1 MEGAEEVTIDRHR
14 FGQGDSAKFA
24 NGESFFKAG
33 LAAESF
39 IFCGDVFF
47 GNFTATGGAD
57 WQMLFPARF
66 AVGLAVGKDIGA
78 RYLGSAINT
87 KYSRGST

>member
-1 MEGAEEVTIDRHR
+1 MESAEEVTIDGHR
-14 FGQGDSAKFA
+14 FGEGGSAEFA
-24 NGESFFKAG
+24 SGESFFKAG

-66 AVGLAVGKDIGA
+66 AVGLLVGEDIRAGY
-78 RYLGSAINT
+78 RGSAIDAKDAGGAT
-87 KYSRGST
+87 

>member
-1 MEGAEEVTIDRHR
+1 MEGAEEVSIDRHR
-14 FGQGDSAKFA
+14 FGEGGSAKFA

-39 IFCGDVFF
+39 VFCGDVFF

-57 WQMLFPARF
+57 WQMLFPASF

-78 RYLGSAINT
+78 RYRGLAIDA
-87 KYSRGST
+87 KYSRGAA